1 VRGNCPNAAGR
12 PSPYRVRDAVTENAP
27 LFAVVDIETTG
38 FSPIVGDRIVEIA
51 IVRVGGDGSTVDEYV
66 TLVNPLRDIGPTHV
80 HGITQEDVEHAP
92 MFTEVVGDV
101 LARLAGVIFVGH
113 NARYDRDFLAAELSA
128 AGIFLPAIPSLC
140 TLKLGYR
147 LHPELG
153 NHRLATCCEAAGID
167 HPSAHSAID
176 DARVTA
182 ALLSCYLAE
191 AQEVGIATLKALG
204 LDPDKFPESWPS
216 LQATGRIAVRT
227 PGERTAESLPYL
239 ARLVTVL
246 TINAAEEEVAPYI
259 DLLDRAL
266 EDRRVT
272 EDEAKALET
281 IAREWGLSRE
291 QVLAAH
297 HSYLESLVTAAFADG
312 RVTYT
317 ERQDLDAVAFLL
329 AIDPSVLEAML
340 YSIGESST

>member
-1 VRGNCPNAAGR
+1 MA
-12 PSPYRVRDAVTENAP
+12 ENAP

-38 FSPIVGDRIVEIA
+38 FSPLVGDRIVELG
-51 IVRVGGDGSTVDEYV
+51 IVRVAGDGSTVDEYV
-66 TLVNPLRDIGPTHV
+66 TLVNPLREVGPTHV
-80 HGITQEDVEHAP
+80 HGITQEDVAYAP
-92 MFTEVVGDV
+92 TFVEVVGDV

-153 NHRLATCCEAAGID
+153 NHRLATCCEAAGVD
-167 HPSAHSAID
+167 HPITHSAID
-176 DARVTA
+176 DARATA
-182 ALLSCYLAE
+182 ALLGRYLAE
-191 AQEVGIATLKALG
+191 AQEVGLATLKALG
-204 LDPDKFPESWPS
+204 LDPESFPESWPALEPS
-216 LQATGRIAVRT
+216 GRTAVRT
-227 PGERTAESLPYL
+227 PGERAAAALPYL
-239 ARLVTVL
+239 ARLVTAL

-266 EDRRVT
+266 EDRQVT
-272 EDEAKALET
+272 ANEAKALET

-291 QVLAAH
+291 QVLSAH
-297 HSYLESLVTAAFADG
+297 HGYLESLVTAALADG

-317 ERQDLDAVAFLL
+317 ERQDLKAVALLL
-329 AIDPSVLEAML
+329 AIDSSVLEAML
-340 YSIGESST
+340 YRIAESSP